1 MDSSPGRSASH
12 PPSPSPSFV
21 IAFPTLEVLPA
32 PPTIDLPSRSRRRS
46 NALLG
51 STNPPQTEGF
61 TTPARRDSIDSIR
74 STTSASSGYNAEI
87 ERLRAEVAQHDQEVE
102 ESAIGLGI
110 TRGSTAT
117 TGESETFNY
126 RGVQSARQSFALP
139 SRREPLPVAERP
151 PASVRDRRRSQ
162 HSRSSSVASLPSTED
177 LRVFSE
183 PDVYSTL
190 PPLTR
195 QQQKAR
201 RPSAQEAF
209 QNLPQLTSATY
220 IPPQLTS
227 ATYIPPQL
235 TSATYVPPQL
245 TNATYVPPQAR
256 KMNYQGFGDPN
267 QPGQPSNPRQA
278 PPSPGQGM
286 AHTNGMN
293 GQMNMASMANMI
305 GFPTP
310 AGHQS
315 DLNYIMIMVEELSRL
330 LAANQK
336 ITDSIL
342 EKIGNVRQRAK
353 DKNLSN
359 DELLAIVSEELNAGS
374 ENLENENSQ
383 LRRAIEQS
391 KADADENW
399 KLVLHA
405 AGILEDIKEKAHN
418 YKFQHEKDTL
428 AWHKSYRDQLAQ
440 ERKEN
445 LELRCHIADMQAHAA
460 KANDYINQLRRY
472 ASEHKIITEL
482 TTQVHQYKSERR
494 FWKRMACVGLRED
507 PSEWSDDEGGA
518 TGDIPEAEKIA
529 CASYIAEREEMAR
542 IILGKNDE
550 DSS

>member
-1 MDSSPGRSASH
+1 MDSSTGRSSPP
-12 PPSPSPSFV
+12 PPSPSPSHT
-21 IAFPTLEVLPA
+21 IAFPTFEALATPSTTPNLPRR
-32 PPTIDLPSRSRRRS
+32 SRSRS
-46 NALLG
+46 NAL
-51 STNPPQTEGF
+51 SADAEPPQLEDLI
-61 TTPARRDSIDSIR
+61 TPARRDSIDSV
-74 STTSASSGYNAEI
+74 SSASSGYTAEI
-87 ERLRAEVAQHDQEVE
+87 ERLRAEVAQHNQEVE

-110 TRGSTAT
+110 TKRSTTANT
-117 TGESETFNY
+117 ESEAFNY
-126 RGVQSARQSFALP
+126 RGVQSARRAAPLP
-139 SRREPLPVAERP
+139 PRREPLPVVDHPLTADLR
-151 PASVRDRRRSQ
+151 ARRGSQ
-162 HSRSSSVASLPSTED
+162 NSRSPSISS
-177 LRVFSE
+177 
-183 PDVYSTL
+183 
-190 PPLTR
+190 
-195 QQQKAR
+195 
-201 RPSAQEAF
+201 
-209 QNLPQLTSATY
+209 LTSATY
-220 IPPQLTS
+220 VPPQLTS

-235 TSATYVPPQL
+235 TSAKYVPPQ
-245 TNATYVPPQAR
+245 TP

-267 QPGQPSNPRQA
+267 QSGQPSNSRQA
-278 PPSPGQGM
+278 PSSPGQGM

-293 GQMNMASMANMI
+293 GQMNMAGMANMI

-315 DLNYIMIMVEELSRL
+315 DLNYIMVMVEELSRL

-374 ENLENENSQ
+374 ENLEAENSQ

-542 IILGKNDE
+542 IVLGHNDD
-550 DSS
+550 DSSS

>member
-1 MDSSPGRSASH
+1 MDTRSSSPP
-12 PPSPSPSFV
+12 PPSPPRT
-21 IAFPTLEVLPA
+21 IPT
-32 PPTIDLPSRSRRRS
+32 RQ
-46 NALLG
+46 N
-51 STNPPQTEGF
+51 
-61 TTPARRDSIDSIR
+61 SIESIR
-74 STTSASSGYNAEI
+74 STKSSSSNPEL
-87 ERLRAEVAQHDQEVE
+87 ELLRAEVARQNLEVE
-102 ESAIGLGI
+102 RSAIGLGI
-110 TRGSTAT
+110 TRGSI
-117 TGESETFNY
+117 ESEPLTY
-126 RGVQSARQSFALP
+126 RGVQSAPRPLP
-139 SRREPLPVAERP
+139 VPPRREPLPVVERP
-151 PASVRDRRRSQ
+151 AIRRSQ
-162 HSRSSSVASLPSTED
+162 HSRSSSSSSSLPRTES
-177 LRVFSE
+177 SE
-183 PDVYSTL
+183 FGAYATR
-190 PPLTR
+190 PPI
-195 QQQKAR
+195 
-201 RPSAQEAF
+201 
-209 QNLPQLTSATY
+209 TSN
-220 IPPQLTS
+220 
-227 ATYIPPQL
+227 
-235 TSATYVPPQL
+235 TYVPPQSS
-245 TNATYVPPQAR
+245 QGR
-256 KMNYQGFGDPN
+256 KMNYQGLGDPN
-267 QPGQPSNPRQA
+267 QSGQPSSSRQA

-286 AHTNGMN
+286 PHTNGMN
-293 GQMNMASMANMI
+293 GQMNMAGMANMI

-315 DLNYIMIMVEELSRL
+315 DLNYIMVMVEELSRL

-391 KADADENW
+391 KTDADENW

-405 AGILEDIKEKAHN
+405 ASILEDIKEKAHN

-482 TTQVHQYKSERR
+482 TTQVAQYKSERR
-494 FWKRMACVGLRED
+494 FWKRYACPGLRED

-542 IILGKNDE
+542 IILGKNDGKP
-550 DSS
+550 ST

>member
-1 MDSSPGRSASH
+1 MDTTSGRSSSPP
-12 PPSPSPSFV
+12 PPSPP
-21 IAFPTLEVLPA
+21 
-32 PPTIDLPSRSRRRS
+32 
-46 NALLG
+46 
-51 STNPPQTEGF
+51 
-61 TTPARRDSIDSIR
+61 TTPTRRNSIESIR
-74 STTSASSGYNAEI
+74 STKSSSSNTELEI
-87 ERLRAEVAQHDQEVE
+87 LRAEVARQNLEVE
-102 ESAIGLGI
+102 RSAVGLGI
-110 TRGSTAT
+110 TRGPI
-117 TGESETFNY
+117 ESEPLTY
-126 RGVQSARQSFALP
+126 RGVQSAPRPLP
-139 SRREPLPVAERP
+139 VPPRREPLPVVERP
-151 PASVRDRRRSQ
+151 TIRRSQ
-162 HSRSSSVASLPSTED
+162 HSRSSSSSLPRTES
-177 LRVFSE
+177 SE
-183 PDVYSTL
+183 FDAYATR
-190 PPLTR
+190 PPI
-195 QQQKAR
+195 
-201 RPSAQEAF
+201 
-209 QNLPQLTSATY
+209 TSN
-220 IPPQLTS
+220 
-227 ATYIPPQL
+227 
-235 TSATYVPPQL
+235 TYVPPQSS
-245 TNATYVPPQAR
+245 QGR

-267 QPGQPSNPRQA
+267 QSGQPSSSRQA

-286 AHTNGMN
+286 PHANGMN
-293 GQMNMASMANMI
+293 GQMNMAGMANMI

-315 DLNYIMIMVEELSRL
+315 DLNYIMVMVEELSRL

-342 EKIGNVRQRAK
+342 EKIGN
-353 DKNLSN
+353 
-359 DELLAIVSEELNAGS
+359 ELNAGS

-391 KADADENW
+391 KTDADENW

-405 AGILEDIKEKAHN
+405 ASILEDIKEKAHN

-482 TTQVHQYKSERR
+482 TTKVAQYKAERR
-494 FWKRMACVGLRED
+494 FWKHYACPGLRED

-542 IILGKNDE
+542 IILGKNDDE
-550 DSS
+550 PST

>member
-1 MDSSPGRSASH
+1 MDTSSSSGRTTQSSNFFEQR
-12 PPSPSPSFV
+12 SRDKN
-21 IAFPTLEVLPA
+21 LEV
-32 PPTIDLPSRSRRRS
+32 
-46 NALLG
+46 
-51 STNPPQTEGF
+51 
-61 TTPARRDSIDSIR
+61 
-74 STTSASSGYNAEI
+74 
-87 ERLRAEVAQHDQEVE
+87 ER
-102 ESAIGLGI
+102 SAIGLGI
-110 TRGSTAT
+110 TRGPI
-117 TGESETFNY
+117 ESEPLTY
-126 RGVQSARQSFALP
+126 RGVQSAPRPLP
-139 SRREPLPVAERP
+139 FPPRREPLPVVERP
-151 PASVRDRRRSQ
+151 TTRRSQ
-162 HSRSSSVASLPSTED
+162 HSRSSSSSSLPRTEP
-177 LRVFSE
+177 SE
-183 PDVYSTL
+183 FDAYATR
-190 PPLTR
+190 PP
-195 QQQKAR
+195 
-201 RPSAQEAF
+201 F
-209 QNLPQLTSATY
+209 TSN
-220 IPPQLTS
+220 
-227 ATYIPPQL
+227 
-235 TSATYVPPQL
+235 TYVPPESSQG
-245 TNATYVPPQAR
+245 R

-267 QPGQPSNPRQA
+267 QSSQPSSSRQA

-293 GQMNMASMANMI
+293 GQMNMAGMANMI

-315 DLNYIMIMVEELSRL
+315 DLNYIMVMVEELSRL

-374 ENLENENSQ
+374 KNLENENSY
-383 LRRAIEQS
+383 LRKEVEYQ
-391 KADADENW
+391 KTDADENW
-399 KLVLHA
+399 NLLLHA

-460 KANDYINQLRRY
+460 KANEYINQLRRY

-482 TTQVHQYKSERR
+482 TTQVAQYKSERR
-494 FWKRMACVGLRED
+494 FWKHYACPGLRED

-542 IILGKNDE
+542 IILGKNDDE
-550 DSS
+550 PST

>member
-1 MDSSPGRSASH
+1 MDSSPSRSSPP
-12 PPSPSPSFV
+12 PPSSPSHT
-21 IAFPTLEVLPA
+21 IAFPTFEALP
-32 PPTIDLPSRSRRRS
+32 TTSTTSNLPNRSRSRS
-46 NALLG
+46 NRLSVDAE
-51 STNPPQTEGF
+51 PPQIEDLITS
-61 TTPARRDSIDSIR
+61 ARRDSVHSVS
-74 STTSASSGYNAEI
+74 STSSEYTAEI
-87 ERLRAEVAQHDQEVE
+87 KRLRAEVARHNQEVE
-102 ESAIGLGI
+102 ESAIGLGLNE
-110 TRGSTAT
+110 GSIAANTE
-117 TGESETFNY
+117 GEAFNY
-126 RGVQSARQSFALP
+126 RGVQSAR
-139 SRREPLPVAERP
+139 PVAP
-151 PASVRDRRRSQ
+151 LLPRRGSLPLAADHPVTIDLRARRGSQ
-162 HSRSSSVASLPSTED
+162 HSRSSCISSP
-177 LRVFSE
+177 
-183 PDVYSTL
+183 
-190 PPLTR
+190 
-195 QQQKAR
+195 
-201 RPSAQEAF
+201 
-209 QNLPQLTSATY
+209 
-220 IPPQLTS
+220 
-227 ATYIPPQL
+227 
-235 TSATYVPPQL
+235 TSATYVPPQIPS
-245 TNATYVPPQAR
+245 ATYILPQLTSTKYVPSQTL

-267 QPGQPSNPRQA
+267 QPGQQSNSRQA

-293 GQMNMASMANMI
+293 GQMNMAGMANMI

-315 DLNYIMIMVEELSRL
+315 DLNYIMVMVEELSRL

-353 DKNLSN
+353 DKNLTN

-374 ENLENENSQ
+374 ENLEAENSQ

-391 KADADENW
+391 KADSEENW

-507 PSEWSDDEGGA
+507 PSEWSDGEGGA
-518 TGDIPEAEKIA
+518 TGDIPEAEKTA

-542 IILGKNDE
+542 IVLGHND
-550 DSS
+550 DSSS

>member
-1 MDSSPGRSASH
+1 MDSYIDRSLSP
-12 PPSPSPSFV
+12 PTP
-21 IAFPTLEVLPA
+21 FPTLDTTTTPVPATNLPRR
-32 PPTIDLPSRSRRRS
+32 TRSRSDTLPSTTERPQ
-46 NALLG
+46 LG
-51 STNPPQTEGF
+51 DLI
-61 TTPARRDSIDSIR
+61 PASRRDSINSNTSDS
-74 STTSASSGYNAEI
+74 SLVNAALEH
-87 ERLRAEVAQHDQEVE
+87 LRAEVIRHDRELE
-102 ESAIGLGI
+102 EAGIGLGI
-110 TRGSTAT
+110 FGEETAAQS
-117 TGESETFNY
+117 ESEKFNY
-126 RGVQSARQSFALP
+126 RGVQSARPSPRLP
-139 SRREPLPVAERP
+139 SVRQPLPVVEHLLTTDLRA
-151 PASVRDRRRSQ
+151 RRRGSVIH
-162 HSRSSSVASLPSTED
+162 HSRSSSVSSLPSTED
-177 LRVFSE
+177 LRASPELNYRPIVEE
-183 PDVYSTL
+183 PFHNQIPLSSSTN
-190 PPLTR
+190 
-195 QQQKAR
+195 
-201 RPSAQEAF
+201 
-209 QNLPQLTSATY
+209 NLHQL
-220 IPPQLTS
+220 
-227 ATYIPPQL
+227 L
-235 TSATYVPPQL
+235 TSATYVPPPQ
-245 TNATYVPPQAR
+245 VPKSRKDR

-267 QPGQPSNPRQA
+267 QSGQPSNSRQA
-278 PPSPGQGM
+278 PPSPGQGI

-293 GQMNMASMANMI
+293 GQMNMAGMANMI

-315 DLNYIMIMVEELSRL
+315 DLNYIMVMVEELSRL

-359 DELLAIVSEELNAGS
+359 DELLDIVTEELNAGS
-374 ENLENENSQ
+374 ENLEIENAQ
-383 LRRAIEQS
+383 LRREVESS

-482 TTQVHQYKSERR
+482 TTQVHQYKGERR
-494 FWKRMACVGLRED
+494 YWKRMACPGLIED
-507 PSEWSDDEGGA
+507 PSEWSDGEGGA

-529 CASYIAEREEMAR
+529 CAPWIAEREEMAR
-542 IILGKNDE
+542 ILNGDGG
-550 DSS
+550 SS

>member
-1 MDSSPGRSASH
+1 MDGSSASPPSSPS
-12 PPSPSPSFV
+12 SPSPTT
-21 IAFPTLEVLPA
+21 PT
-32 PPTIDLPSRSRRRS
+32 PTPTPSRR
-46 NALLG
+46 N
-51 STNPPQTEGF
+51 
-61 TTPARRDSIDSIR
+61 SIESVR
-74 STTSASSGYNAEI
+74 STKSGSSEVNAQLDL
-87 ERLRAEVAQHDQEVE
+87 LRAEVAQHDLEVK
-102 ESAIGLGI
+102 ESAVGLGL
-110 TRGSTAT
+110 TRGPT
-117 TGESETFNY
+117 ESEPFNY
-126 RGVQSARQSFALP
+126 RGVRSAPRPLP
-139 SRREPLPVAERP
+139 IPPRREPLPVVERP
-151 PASVRDRRRSQ
+151 VNRRSQ
-162 HSRSSSVASLPSTED
+162 HSRSSSSSSIPPTTSLELD
-177 LRVFSE
+177 A
-183 PDVYSTL
+183 YATL

-195 QQQKAR
+195 NQQKAR
-201 RPSAQEAF
+201 RPSTPEAF
-209 QNLPQLTSATY
+209 QDPPSLTSA
-220 IPPQLTS
+220 P
-227 ATYIPPQL
+227 
-235 TSATYVPPQL
+235 YVPPQR
-245 TNATYVPPQAR
+245 R

-267 QPGQPSNPRQA
+267 QSGQPSNSRQA

-293 GQMNMASMANMI
+293 GQMNMAGMANMI

-315 DLNYIMIMVEELSRL
+315 DLNYIMVMVEELSRL

-391 KADADENW
+391 KIDADENW

-405 AGILEDIKEKAHN
+405 AAILEDIKEKAHN

-482 TTQVHQYKSERR
+482 TTQVAQYKSERR
-494 FWKRMACVGLRED
+494 FWKHYACPGLRED

-542 IILGKNDE
+542 IILGKNDDE
-550 DSS
+550 PSST

>member
-1 MDSSPGRSASH
+1 MDSSINSSLS
-12 PPSPSPSFV
+12 PPTP
-21 IAFPTLEVLPA
+21 FPTFETTTTPLP
-32 PPTIDLPSRSRRRS
+32 TTNLPSRTRSRSDTLPSSTERPQLED
-46 NALLG
+46 LL
-51 STNPPQTEGF
+51 
-61 TTPARRDSIDSIR
+61 PASRRDSINSNTSDS
-74 STTSASSGYNAEI
+74 SLLNAEL
-87 ERLRAEVAQHDQEVE
+87 ERLRAEVIRHDRELQE
-102 ESAIGLGI
+102 SGIGLGI
-110 TRGSTAT
+110 YGEEIAAQT
-117 TGESETFNY
+117 ESEEFSY
-126 RGVQSARQSFALP
+126 RGVQSARPSPRLP
-139 SRREPLPVAERP
+139 SVHQPLPVVEHPLTTDLRA
-151 PASVRDRRRSQ
+151 RRRGSVIQ
-162 HSRSSSVASLPSTED
+162 HSRSSSVSSLPSTED
-177 LRVFSE
+177 LRAFPELDYRPIVQE
-183 PDVYSTL
+183 PFHNQI
-190 PPLTR
+190 PLT
-195 QQQKAR
+195 
-201 RPSAQEAF
+201 SSTC
-209 QNLPQLTSATY
+209 NL
-220 IPPQLTS
+220 
-227 ATYIPPQL
+227 PQL

-245 TNATYVPPQAR
+245 TAATYVPPPLAPKTRKER

-267 QPGQPSNPRQA
+267 QSGQPSNSRQA
-278 PPSPGQGM
+278 PPLPGQGM

-293 GQMNMASMANMI
+293 GQMNMAGMANMI

-315 DLNYIMIMVEELSRL
+315 DLNYIMVMVEELSRL

-359 DELLAIVSEELNAGS
+359 DELLDIVTEELNAGS
-374 ENLENENSQ
+374 ENLEIENAQ
-383 LRRAIEQS
+383 LRREVESS

-482 TTQVHQYKSERR
+482 TTQVHQYKGERR
-494 FWKRMACVGLRED
+494 YWKRMACPGLIED
-507 PSEWSDDEGGA
+507 PSEWSDGEGGA

-529 CASYIAEREEMAR
+529 CAPWIAEREEMAR
-542 IILGKNDE
+542 ILNGDGG
-550 DSS
+550 SS

>member
-1 MDSSPGRSASH
+1 MDSSSSRSSPP
-12 PPSPSPSFV
+12 PPSSPPHT
-21 IAFPTLEVLPA
+21 IAFPTFEALP
-32 PPTIDLPSRSRRRS
+32 TTSTTSNLPNRSRSRS
-46 NALLG
+46 NAL
-51 STNPPQTEGF
+51 SADAEPPQLEDLIIS
-61 TTPARRDSIDSIR
+61 ARRDSVH
-74 STTSASSGYNAEI
+74 SASSTSSGYTAEI
-87 ERLRAEVAQHDQEVE
+87 KRLRAEVARHNQEVE
-102 ESAIGLGI
+102 ESAIGLGLN
-110 TRGSTAT
+110 RGPIAANT
-117 TGESETFNY
+117 ESEAFNY
-126 RGVQSARQSFALP
+126 RGVQSAPPVVSLP
-139 SRREPLPVAERP
+139 PRRGSLPLAGDHPVTIDSSA
-151 PASVRDRRRSQ
+151 RRGSLPLAADHLVTIDLSARRGSQ
-162 HSRSSSVASLPSTED
+162 HSRPSSIPPQLPSVTH
-177 LRVFSE
+177 
-183 PDVYSTL
+183 TL
-190 PPLTR
+190 
-195 QQQKAR
+195 
-201 RPSAQEAF
+201 S
-209 QNLPQLTSATY
+209 QLTSAK
-220 IPPQLTS
+220 
-227 ATYIPPQL
+227 
-235 TSATYVPPQL
+235 YVPPQI
-245 TNATYVPPQAR
+245 P

-267 QPGQPSNPRQA
+267 QPGQQSNSRQA
-278 PPSPGQGM
+278 SPSPGQGM

-293 GQMNMASMANMI
+293 GQMNMAGMANMI

-315 DLNYIMIMVEELSRL
+315 DLNYIMVMVEELSRL

-353 DKNLSN
+353 DKNLTN

-374 ENLENENSQ
+374 ENLEAENSQ

-391 KADADENW
+391 KADSEENW

-518 TGDIPEAEKIA
+518 TGNIPEAEKIA

-542 IILGKNDE
+542 IVLGHND
-550 DSS
+550 DSSS